1 MPIKVIAAP
10 SGEQITLAEAR
21 LHLRLDDDGDSPAA
35 HPDDTL
41 IQALIS
47 ASREYCEGWLGRALA
62 PQTIEY
68 ATDAFPDGPIYL
80 PMSPIVSL
88 TWVKY
93 TDSNAVVQT
102 FTGYDFDSYSEPA
115 RVRLAVN
122 GTWPTIYD
130 MPNAVKVRYQA
141 GYSLP
146 GDSPNTNPLPFSL
159 KAAMLLVLGSLYEQR
174 ENSSAEKL
182 DDIPLGAHA
191 LMMPYRIRLA
201 MA

>member
-1 MPIKVIAAP
+1 M
-10 SGEQITLAEAR
+10 AEAR

-41 IQALIS
+41 IKALIS
-47 ASREYCEGWLGRALA
+47 AAREYCEGWLGRALA
-62 PQTIEY
+62 PQTVEY
-68 ATDAFPDGPIYL
+68 AIDVFPDGSIYL
-80 PMSPIVSL
+80 PMSPVVAL
-88 TWVKY
+88 TSVKY
-93 TDSNAVVQT
+93 TDINAVVQT
-102 FTGYDFDSYSEPA
+102 FTGYDFDSYSEPS
-115 RVRLAVN
+115 RVRLVVN

-130 MPNAVKVRYQA
+130 TPNAVKVRYQA

-174 ENSSAEKL
+174 ENSSADKL
-182 DDIPLGAHA
+182 EDIPLGAQA
-191 LMMPYRIRLA
+191 LMIPYRIRLA